1 MTTKITPFGT
11 EDNGSQI
18 LEFNVSIPKGANTSI
33 APNSTLTVTQR
44 FAEVYNQA
52 TTGAA
57 SYRQVTKLDVVH
69 NLQYVDC
76 KGTPRVITNVTST
89 IIDTPATSATPE
101 TPETLTPEIF
111 KVVDVLIPRGKTVVT
126 QDLINDLPTT
136 TSQLA
141 NCAYSVFV
149 IQVAAPTPAPAQ

>member
-76 KGTPRVITNVTST
+76 KGLSVSKTN
-89 IIDTPATSATPE
+89 
-101 TPETLTPEIF
+101 L
-111 KVVDVLIPRGKTVVT
+111 
-126 QDLINDLPTT
+126 
-136 TSQLA
+136 
-141 NCAYSVFV
+141 
-149 IQVAAPTPAPAQ
+149 

>member
-44 FAEVYNQA
+44 FAEV
-52 TTGAA
+52 
-57 SYRQVTKLDVVH
+57 
-69 NLQYVDC
+69 
-76 KGTPRVITNVTST
+76 ITNVTST
-89 IIDTPATSATPE
+89 IIDTPATSA

-111 KVVDVLIPRGKTVVT
+111 KVVDVLIPRGKTIVT
-126 QDLINDLPTT
+126 QDLINDSPTT

>member
-101 TPETLTPEIF
+101 TLTPEIF

-149 IQVAAPTPAPAQ
+149 IQMAAPAPAPAQ

>member
-33 APNSTLTVTQR
+33 APSSTLTVTPR

-52 TTGAA
+52 TTGT
-57 SYRQVTKLDVVH
+57 SYRQVTKLDIVH
-69 NLQYVDC
+69 NLQYIDC
-76 KGTPRVITNVTST
+76 KGTPKVITNVTST
-89 IIDTPATSATPE
+89 IIDTPATSA

-111 KVVDVLIPRGKTVVT
+111 KVVDVLIPRGKTIVT

-136 TSQLA
+136 VPQLA

-149 IQVAAPTPAPAQ
+149 IQMAAPTPAPSAQ

>member
-18 LEFNVSIPKGANTSI
+18 LEFNVSIPKGATTS
-33 APNSTLTVTQR
+33 
-44 FAEVYNQA
+44 
-52 TTGAA
+52 AA

-76 KGTPRVITNVTST
+76 KGTPKVITNVTST
-89 IIDTPATSATPE
+89 IIDTPATSA

-111 KVVDVLIPRGKTVVT
+111 KVVDVLIPRGKTIVT
-126 QDLINDLPTT
+126 QDLINDSPTT

>member
-1 MTTKITPFGT
+1 MWFIT
-11 EDNGSQI
+11 
-18 LEFNVSIPKGANTSI
+18 
-33 APNSTLTVTQR
+33 
-44 FAEVYNQA
+44 
-52 TTGAA
+52 
-57 SYRQVTKLDVVH
+57 
-69 NLQYVDC
+69 YVDC

-89 IIDTPATSATPE
+89 IIDTPATSA

>member
-76 KGTPRVITNVTST
+76 KGTPKVITNVTST

-101 TPETLTPEIF
+101 TLTPEIF
-111 KVVDVLIPRGKTVVT
+111 KVVDVLIPR
-126 QDLINDLPTT
+126 Q
-136 TSQLA
+136 
-141 NCAYSVFV
+141 
-149 IQVAAPTPAPAQ
+149 

>member
-11 EDNGSQI
+11 EDNGSQV
-18 LEFNVSIPKGANTSI
+18 LEFNISIPKGANTSI

-69 NLQYVDC
+69 NLQYIDC
-76 KGTPRVITNVTST
+76 KGTPKVITNVTST
-89 IIDTPATSATPE
+89 IVDTPATSATPE
-101 TPETLTPEIF
+101 TLKPEVF
-111 KVVDVLIPRGKTVVT
+111 KVVDVLIPKGKTVVT

-141 NCAYSVFV
+141 YSVFV
-149 IQVAAPTPAPAQ
+149 IQIAATAPVPNEQ

>member
-76 KGTPRVITNVTST
+76 RVRQKLSQTSLQLL
-89 IIDTPATSATPE
+89 S
-101 TPETLTPEIF
+101 TL
-111 KVVDVLIPRGKTVVT
+111 R
-126 QDLINDLPTT
+126 QLPLL
-136 TSQLA
+136 QKL
-141 NCAYSVFV
+141 
-149 IQVAAPTPAPAQ
+149 